1 MDKHFFVVSVD
12 YDGGMGYDDIVKT
25 DTEVADKIMDNIE
38 TFYAESTNDKG
49 CTITIQEYNLTDE
62 LANEILDED
71 DFFAH
76 YEWAD
81 DDFPDGVKGYKR
93 EVRLTKP

>member
-1 MDKHFFVVSVD
+1 MDKHFFVISVD
-12 YDGGMGYDDIVKT
+12 YEGCGYDDIVKT
-25 DTEVADKIMDNIE
+25 DTEVADKIIDGIESFYHETTDNKECI
-38 TFYAESTNDKG
+38 
-49 CTITIQEYNLTDE
+49 ITIQEYNLTDE
-62 LANEILDED
+62 LAKEILDED

-81 DDFPDGVKGYKR
+81 DDFPEGVKGYKR

>member
-1 MDKHFFVVSVD
+1 MDKHFFVISVD
-12 YDGGMGYDDIVKT
+12 YEGCGYDDIVKT
-25 DTEVADKIMDNIE
+25 DTEVADKIMDGIE
-38 TFYAESTNDKG
+38 SFYHETTDNKE
-49 CTITIQEYNLTDE
+49 CIITIQEYNLTDE

-76 YEWAD
+76 YEWVD
-81 DDFPDGVKGYKR
+81 DNFPEGVKGYKR